1 MLGCSP
7 WQDQVFNSLLSL
19 MNQNCNVVKKNGRW
33 EGLMPAVMNER
44 SSDPSSNHHKILGV
58 TNSSVNCGV

>member
-1 MLGCSP
+1 
-7 WQDQVFNSLLSL
+7 
-19 MNQNCNVVKKNGRW
+19 
-33 EGLMPAVMNER
+33 LMPAVMNER